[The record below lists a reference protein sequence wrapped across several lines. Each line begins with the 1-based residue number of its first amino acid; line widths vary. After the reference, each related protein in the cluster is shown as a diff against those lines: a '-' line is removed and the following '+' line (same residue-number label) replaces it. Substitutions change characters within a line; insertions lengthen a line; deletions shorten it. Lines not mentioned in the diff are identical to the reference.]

1 MPAEDFEETVFDY
14 VIVGA
19 GPAGCVLA
27 NRLSADAGT
36 TVLLLEAGGP
46 DKAREIRIPAAF
58 SKMFGTAYDWNY
70 RTAKQPQLA
79 GRELFWPR
87 GKTLGGSTAINAQ
100 MWIRGCAAD
109 YDGWGVEGWS
119 YAEVLPYFQK
129 VERRAGTSTATSSDS
144 DSTGG
149 YSAGGYG
156 TGGYGTGGPLWIE
169 ELRSPN
175 RITGA
180 FLEACVAE
188 GIPATAD
195 LNGPDN
201 SGCSPTPVTQHRGAR
216 HSAADAYL
224 RPVRRRPNLT
234 VRTGATVDRL
244 RLSEPAQRTGT
255 AGSGAGAAKRRVF
268 GVSYRDGRGVVTEVA
283 ARREVLLCAGA
294 VNTPQILQL
303 SGIGE
308 PGALRAA
315 GVEPVHELPGVG
327 ANLQDHLSAGVVV
340 ACPQPVT
347 MFAAE
352 SLGSVARYL
361 FGRAGMLSSNV
372 AEAVAF
378 IAPDRTPGSGT
389 PPEIELIF
397 APVPFVEHGMVPPT
411 GHGLTIGVVLLQPR
425 SRGTVRIGG
434 PAAAEPPVIEP
445 GYLSDEADLRR
456 LMWGVRVAERLV
468 RSPALAPFAG
478 APMEPYAGVLDDD
491 GLADSIRRHSET
503 LYHPVGTCRMGTG
516 DDAVVD
522 ASLRVHGLAGLR
534 VVDASVLP
542 VINRGHTMA
551 PVYMIAE
558 KAADLIISGR

>member
-1 MPAEDFEETVFDY
+1 VFDY

-27 NRLSADAGT
+27 NRLSADPGT

-58 SKMFGTAYDWNY
+58 SKLFATPYDWNY
-70 RTAKQPQLA
+70 RTAKQPRLA
-79 GRELFWPR
+79 DRELFWPR
-87 GKTLGGSTAINAQ
+87 GKTLGGSTSINAQ

-109 YDGWGVEGWS
+109 YDGWGVDGWS

-129 VERRAGTSTATSSDS
+129 VERRAGATDRSATARSATSRSTAERSTTDRSNTASS
-144 DSTGG
+144 T
-149 YSAGGYG
+149 
-156 TGGYGTGGPLWIE
+156 YGTGGPLWID

-175 RITGA
+175 RITAA

-188 GIPATAD
+188 GIPAQAD

-201 SGCSPTPVTQHRGAR
+201 SGCSRTPVTQRRGAR
-216 HSAADAYL
+216 FSAADAYL
-224 RPVRRRPNLT
+224 RPARRRPNLI

-244 RLSEPAQRTGT
+244 RLSGPAKTT
-255 AGSGAGAAKRRVF
+255 TPAAKAADAVSASGAAKRRVI
-268 GVSYRDGRGVVTEVA
+268 GVSYRDSGGAFKEVTA
-283 ARREVLLCAGA
+283 QREVLLCAGA

-303 SGIGE
+303 SGIGD
-308 PGALRAA
+308 PDRLRAV

-327 ANLQDHLSAGVVV
+327 ANLQDHLSTGVVV
-340 ACPQPVT
+340 TCPQPIT

-352 SLGSVARYL
+352 SLGNVARYL
-361 FGRAGMLSSNV
+361 FGRTGMLSSNV

-378 IAPDRTPGSGT
+378 IAPDPGT

-397 APVPFVEHGMVPPT
+397 APVPFVEHGMVPPPA
-411 GHGLTIGVVLLQPR
+411 HGLTIGVVLLQPR
-425 SRGTVRIGG
+425 SRGTVGIAG
-434 PAAAEPPVIEP
+434 PTVAEPPVIEP
-445 GYLSDEADLRR
+445 GYLDDEADLRR
-456 LMWGVRVAERLV
+456 LIWGVRVAERLA
-468 RSPALAPFAG
+468 RSPALAPFVG
-478 APMEPYAGVLDDD
+478 APMEPYTGVLDDD
-491 GLADSIRRHSET
+491 GLAESIRRHSET
-503 LYHPVGTCRMGTG
+503 LYHPVGTCRMGT
-516 DDAVVD
+516 DDGAVVD
-522 ASLRVHGLAGLR
+522 PSLRVRGLAGLR

-551 PVYMIAE
+551 PVYMVAE

>member
-1 MPAEDFEETVFDY
+1 MPAEDFEPTVFDY

-27 NRLSADAGT
+27 NRLSADPGT

-58 SKMFGTAYDWNY
+58 SKLFATPYDWNY
-70 RTAKQPQLA
+70 RTVKQPRLA
-79 GRELFWPR
+79 DRELFWPR
-87 GKTLGGSTAINAQ
+87 GKTLGGSTSINAQ

-109 YDGWGVEGWS
+109 YDGWGVDGWS

-129 VERRAGTSTATSSDS
+129 IERRVGAAEGS
-144 DSTGG
+144 
-149 YSAGGYG
+149 
-156 TGGYGTGGPLWIE
+156 GYGTGGPLWID
-169 ELRSPN
+169 ELRSPS
-175 RITGA
+175 RITAA

-216 HSAADAYL
+216 FSAADAYL
-224 RPVRRRPNLT
+224 RPARRRPNLT

-244 RLSEPAQRTGT
+244 RLAEPAKSAPAKSGPATSGT
-255 AGSGAGAAKRRVF
+255 QAEAAKRRVI
-268 GVSYRDGRGVVTEVA
+268 GVSYRDGSGVVSEVTA
-283 ARREVLLCAGA
+283 QREVLLCAGA

-303 SGIGE
+303 SGIGD
-308 PGALRAA
+308 PDALRAA

-327 ANLQDHLSAGVVV
+327 ANLQDHLSTGVVV
-340 ACPQPVT
+340 TCPQPIT

-361 FGRAGMLSSNV
+361 FGRRGMLSSNV

-378 IAPDRTPGSGT
+378 IAPDAGT

-397 APVPFVEHGMVPPT
+397 APVPFVEHGMVPPPA
-411 GHGLTIGVVLLQPR
+411 HGLTIGVVLLQPR
-425 SRGTVRIGG
+425 SRGTVGIAG
-434 PAAAEPPVIEP
+434 PTAAEPPVIEP

-456 LMWGVRVAERLV
+456 LIWGVRVAERLA
-468 RSPALAPFAG
+468 RSSALAPYVG
-478 APMEPYAGVLDDD
+478 EPMEPYTGVLDDD
-491 GLADSIRRHSET
+491 GLAESIRQHSET
-503 LYHPVGTCRMGTG
+503 LYHPVGTCRMGT
-516 DDAVVD
+516 DDSAVVD
-522 ASLRVHGLAGLR
+522 ASLRVRGLAGVR

-551 PVYMIAE
+551 PVYMVAE
-558 KAADLIISGR
+558 KAADLIIAGR

>member
-1 MPAEDFEETVFDY
+1 MPAGSETAFDF

-27 NRLSADAGT
+27 NRLSADPGT
-36 TVLLLEAGGP
+36 SVLLLEAGGP

-58 SKMFGTAYDWNY
+58 SKLFGTPYDWSY
-70 RTAKQPQLA
+70 RTVQQRGLD

-87 GKTLGGSTAINAQ
+87 GRTLGGSTSINAQ

-109 YDGWGVEGWS
+109 YDGWGVDGWS
-119 YAEVLPYFQK
+119 YAEVLPYFRK
-129 VERRAGTSTATSSDS
+129 VERRVGERGSLGTD
-144 DSTGG
+144 
-149 YSAGGYG
+149 
-156 TGGYGTGGPLWIE
+156 GPLWIR
-169 ELRSPN
+169 ELRSPS
-175 RITGA
+175 RITAA

-195 LNGPDN
+195 LNGADN

-216 HSAADAYL
+216 FSAADAYL
-224 RPVRRRPNLT
+224 RPALKRPNLT

-244 RLSEPAQRTGT
+244 RLSGAAARQQQQQQQRRVVGV
-255 AGSGAGAAKRRVF
+255 AYKDAAGAVREVTAKK
-268 GVSYRDGRGVVTEVA
+268 
-283 ARREVLLCAGA
+283 EVLLCAGA

-340 ACPQPVT
+340 HCPEPIT

-361 FGRAGMLSSNV
+361 LGRTGMLSSNV

-378 IAPDRTPGSGT
+378 VAPDRGV

-397 APVPFVEHGMVPPT
+397 APVPFVEHGMVPPPA
-411 GHGLTIGVVLLQPR
+411 HGLTIGVVLLQPR
-425 SRGTVRIGG
+425 SRGTVGISG
-434 PAAAEPPVIEP
+434 PTAAEPPVIEP
-445 GYLSDEADLRR
+445 GYLSEEADLRR
-456 LMWGVRVAERLV
+456 MVWGVRVAERLA
-468 RSPALAPFAG
+468 RSAALKPYVG
-478 APMEPYAGVLDDD
+478 EPMEPYAGVLDDD
-491 GLADSIRRHSET
+491 GVADSIRRHSET

-522 ASLRVHGLAGLR
+522 PSLRVRGLTGLR
-534 VVDASVLP
+534 VVDASVMP

-558 KAADLIISGR
+558 KAADLITQAR

>member
-1 MPAEDFEETVFDY
+1 MPAEDFEETAFDY

-27 NRLSADAGT
+27 NRLSADPGT

-58 SKMFGTAYDWNY
+58 SKLFATPYDWNY
-70 RTAKQPQLA
+70 RTVKQPRLA
-79 GRELFWPR
+79 DRELFWPR
-87 GKTLGGSTAINAQ
+87 GKTLGGSTSINAQ

-129 VERRAGTSTATSSDS
+129 IERRVA
-144 DSTGG
+144 TGG
-149 YSAGGYG
+149 SG
-156 TGGYGTGGPLWIE
+156 TYGTGGPLWIA

-188 GIPATAD
+188 GIPATTD

-216 HSAADAYL
+216 FSAADAYL
-224 RPVRRRPNLT
+224 RPARRRPNLT

-244 RLSEPAQRTGT
+244 RLSDPPRSASTGAGT
-255 AGSGAGAAKRRVF
+255 GAGSSAAADTGAAAKRRVI
-268 GVSYRDGRGVVTEVA
+268 GVSYRDRSGNSSGSDGGGVVREVT

-303 SGIGE
+303 SGIGD
-308 PGALRAA
+308 PDALRAA

-327 ANLQDHLSAGVVV
+327 ANLQDHLSTGLVVT
-340 ACPQPVT
+340 CPQPIT

-361 FGRAGMLSSNV
+361 FGRTGMLSSNV

-378 IAPDRTPGSGT
+378 IAPDPGT

-397 APVPFVEHGMVPPT
+397 APVPFVEHGMVPPPA
-411 GHGLTIGVVLLQPR
+411 HGLTIGVVLLQPR
-425 SRGTVRIGG
+425 SRGMVGIAG
-434 PAAAEPPVIEP
+434 PTAAEPPVIEP

-456 LMWGVRVAERLV
+456 LIWGVRVAERLA
-468 RSPALAPFAG
+468 RSPALAPFVG
-478 APMEPYAGVLDDD
+478 VPMEPYTGVLDDD
-491 GLADSIRRHSET
+491 GLAESIRRHSET
-503 LYHPVGTCRMGTG
+503 LYHPVGTCRMGTD

-522 ASLRVHGLAGLR
+522 PSLRVRGLAGLR

-542 VINRGHTMA
+542 SINRGHTMA
-551 PVYMIAE
+551 PVYMVAE
-558 KAADLIISGR
+558 KAADLILSGR

>member
-1 MPAEDFEETVFDY
+1 MFDY

-58 SKMFGTAYDWNY
+58 SKMFATPYDWNY
-70 RTAKQPQLA
+70 RTVKQPRLA
-79 GRELFWPR
+79 DRELFWPR
-87 GKTLGGSTAINAQ
+87 GKTLGGSTSINAQ

-109 YDGWGVEGWS
+109 YDGWGIEGWS

-129 VERRAGTSTATSSDS
+129 IERRVGATDRSTAQDSAAQLSPAQLSTTQGSTAQGGSTYGTS
-144 DSTGG
+144 
-149 YSAGGYG
+149 
-156 TGGYGTGGPLWIE
+156 GPLWID

-175 RITGA
+175 RITAA

-188 GIPATAD
+188 GIPAQAD

-201 SGCSPTPVTQHRGAR
+201 SGCSPTPVTQRRGAR
-216 HSAADAYL
+216 FSAADAYL
-224 RPVRRRPNLT
+224 RPARRRPNLT

-244 RLSEPAQRTGT
+244 RLSGPGK
-255 AGSGAGAAKRRVF
+255 AARRVI
-268 GVSYRDGRGVVTEVA
+268 GVSYRGSDGSVHEVTA
-283 ARREVLLCAGA
+283 KREVLLCAGA

-303 SGIGE
+303 SGIGD
-308 PGALRAA
+308 PDALRAA

-327 ANLQDHLSAGVVV
+327 ANLQDHLSTGIVVT
-340 ACPQPVT
+340 CPQPIT

-352 SLGSVARYL
+352 SLGNVARYL
-361 FGRAGMLSSNV
+361 FGRTGMLSSNV

-378 IAPDRTPGSGT
+378 IAPDPGT

-397 APVPFVEHGMVPPT
+397 APVPFVEHGMVPPPA
-411 GHGLTIGVVLLQPR
+411 HGLTIGVVLLQPR
-425 SRGTVRIGG
+425 SRGTVGIAG
-434 PAAAEPPVIEP
+434 PTAAEPPVIEP

-456 LMWGVRVAERLV
+456 LIWGVRVAERLA
-468 RSPALAPFAG
+468 RSPALAPFVG
-478 APMEPYAGVLDDD
+478 VPMEPYTGVLDDD
-491 GLADSIRRHSET
+491 GLAESIRRHSET
-503 LYHPVGTCRMGTG
+503 LYHPVGTCRMGT
-516 DDAVVD
+516 DDAAVVD
-522 ASLRVHGLAGLR
+522 PSLRVRGLAGLR

-542 VINRGHTMA
+542 MINRGHTMA

-558 KAADLIISGR
+558 RAADLIIAGR

>member
-1 MPAEDFEETVFDY
+1 MPAEDFEETAFDY

-27 NRLSADAGT
+27 NRLSADPGT

-58 SKMFGTAYDWNY
+58 SKLFTTPYDWNY
-70 RTAKQPQLA
+70 RTVKQPRLA
-79 GRELFWPR
+79 DRELFWPR
-87 GKTLGGSTAINAQ
+87 GKTLGGSTSINAQ

-109 YDGWGVEGWS
+109 YDGWGVDGWS

-129 VERRAGTSTATSSDS
+129 VERRVAGKEGGTGTSSTAGSS
-144 DSTGG
+144 
-149 YSAGGYG
+149 GYG
-156 TGGYGTGGPLWIE
+156 ADGPLWIE

-216 HSAADAYL
+216 FSAADAYL

-244 RLSEPAQRTGT
+244 RLSEPPRK
-255 AGSGAGAAKRRVF
+255 AGSAAADARTAVGRRVI
-268 GVSYRDGRGVVTEVA
+268 GVSYRDGGGGSSGVVREVT

-303 SGIGE
+303 SGIGD
-308 PGALRAA
+308 PDALRAA
-315 GVEPVHELPGVG
+315 GVEPVHELPAVG
-327 ANLQDHLSAGVVV
+327 ANLQDHLSTGLIV
-340 ACPQPVT
+340 ACPQPIT

-361 FGRAGMLSSNV
+361 FGRTGMLSSNV

-378 IAPDRTPGSGT
+378 IAPDPGT

-397 APVPFVEHGMVPPT
+397 APVPFVEHGMVPPP

-425 SRGTVRIGG
+425 SRGTVGIAA
-434 PAAAEPPVIEP
+434 PTAAEPPVIEP

-456 LMWGVRVAERLV
+456 LIWGVRVAERLA
-468 RSPALAPFAG
+468 RSPALAPFVG
-478 APMEPYAGVLDDD
+478 APMEPYSGVLDDD
-491 GLADSIRRHSET
+491 GLAESIRRHSET
-503 LYHPVGTCRMGTG
+503 LYHPVGTCRMGTD

-522 ASLRVHGLAGLR
+522 PSLRVRGLAGLR

-542 VINRGHTMA
+542 TINRGHTMA
-551 PVYMIAE
+551 PVYMVAE
-558 KAADLIISGR
+558 KAADLILAGH